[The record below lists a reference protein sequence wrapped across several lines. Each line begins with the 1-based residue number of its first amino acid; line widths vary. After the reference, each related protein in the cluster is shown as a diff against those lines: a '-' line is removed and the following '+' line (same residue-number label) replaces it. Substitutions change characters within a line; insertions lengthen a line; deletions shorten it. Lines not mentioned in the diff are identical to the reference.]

1 MMTNRKIVAVSC
13 TAEISAFVAVAIGGL
28 FPARADDFETALRN
42 RVDQVRQ
49 TCRATG
55 EDPRLTSAAQR
66 LGATC

>member
-13 TAEISAFVAVAIGGL
+13 TAEISASVAIGGL

-66 LGATC
+66 LAATC